1 MVLIVCSKITTRCAS
16 NVSSAPSCLLLV
28 PTASMEAT
36 FIVNHAILQSSV
48 SKGKSILTL
57 ALL

>member
-1 MVLIVCSKITTRCAS
+1 
-16 NVSSAPSCLLLV
+16 LV